1 MINRLCRPLSDTA
14 AGGDGGGGI
23 NNEKLEKFAE
33 SSACLSCPALV
44 LSWKIDHYL
53 NKRKKKVLY
62 STTTSATLLIS
73 LLWFFCLASF
83 GTLPR

>member
-23 NNEKLEKFAE
+23 NNEKLEKFAK

-53 NKRKKKVLY
+53 NKKKRKSAVQYNNLRH
-62 STTTSATLLIS
+62 STDIAS
-73 LLWFFCLASF
+73 LVFLPGFFWDSS
-83 GTLPR
+83 